1 MSNQVTS
8 HQPSTRVTPV
18 VVHNGVAHVSGQLPR
33 ENGVLALR
41 GKVGAEVSVVQA
53 QSAAALSINACLE
66 QLRNAIGPEGRID
79 RIIKITGFVA
89 SAPGFN
95 QQGEVI
101 DAASDILLDQFGPS
115 GAHARSAVGVAE
127 LPHGAPVE
135 IEMIAAVTI

>member
-1 MSNQVTS
+1 MSNQS
-8 HQPSTRVTPV
+8 NHQPSTRVKPV

-66 QLRNAIGPEGRID
+66 QLRNAIGPEGRIE

-95 QQGEVI
+95 QQGAVI

>member
-66 QLRNAIGPEGRID
+66 QLRNAIGPEGRIE

-95 QQGEVI
+95 QQGAVI

>member
-18 VVHNGVAHVSGQLPR
+18 VIHNGVAHVSGQLPR

-41 GKVGAEVSVVQA
+41 GKVGAEISVAQA

-66 QLRNAIGPEGRID
+66 QLRHAIGPQGRIE

-95 QQGEVI
+95 QQGAVI
-101 DAASDILLDQFGPS
+101 DAASDILLDKFGPS

>member
-66 QLRNAIGPEGRID
+66 QLRNAIGPEGRIE

-89 SAPGFN
+89 SAPGFD
-95 QQGEVI
+95 QQGTVI

>member
-66 QLRNAIGPEGRID
+66 QLRNAIGPEGRIE

-95 QQGEVI
+95 QQGAVI
-101 DAASDILLDQFGPS
+101 DAASDILLGQFGPS

>member
-53 QSAAALSINACLE
+53 QLAAALSINACLE
-66 QLRNAIGPEGRID
+66 QLRNAIGPEGRIE

-95 QQGEVI
+95 QQGAVI

>member
-1 MSNQVTS
+1 MSNRVTS

-66 QLRNAIGPEGRID
+66 HLRNAIGPEGRIE

-95 QQGEVI
+95 QQGAVI